1 VKFGLE
7 AALGLY
13 SIFGIEIVLGISSYL
28 TIRLGARNISS
39 MHTGRQVGPDI
50 RYEIPSL
57 AVIALE
63 SVEFNLV

>member
-1 VKFGLE
+1 VKYGLE

-13 SIFGIEIVLGISSYL
+13 SIFGTEIVLGISSYL
-28 TIRLGARNISS
+28 TIRLGARNILS

-57 AVIALE
+57 AVVITIFVKLD
-63 SVEFNLV
+63 LV

>member
-1 VKFGLE
+1 MKFGLE

-13 SIFGIEIVLGISSYL
+13 SIFGTEIVLGISSYL

-39 MHTGRQVGPDI
+39 MHTGRQVDPDI